1 LCLVQRRFDRKLL
14 PRLHRFLF
22 CGEVLSPGMAAQLLD
37 RFSEAVV
44 WNTYGPTEATVA
56 TTAIQIDREVLA
68 RHSPLPIGYPMPGTR
83 VTVFDKDGRAAKP
96 GERGEIVIAGPNV
109 SPGYLRRPDL
119 NARAFFELDGQRA
132 YHTGDWGRLRDGL
145 LFCEGRMDN
154 QIKLHGYRV
163 ELGDIES
170 NLRALPGVA
179 DAVVLPILWE
189 GRPDALS
196 AFVVMTKRGNEPDFD
211 LGNRLRDQLAERLP
225 VYMLPRQFSFLDRFP
240 LNANGK
246 ADRKKLAEML
256 G

>member
-1 LCLVQRRFDRKLL
+1 
-14 PRLHRFLF
+14 
-22 CGEVLSPGMAAQLLD
+22 
-37 RFSEAVV
+37 
-44 WNTYGPTEATVA
+44 
-56 TTAIQIDREVLA
+56 
-68 RHSPLPIGYPMPGTR
+68 
-83 VTVFDKDGRAAKP
+83 
-96 GERGEIVIAGPNV
+96 
-109 SPGYLRRPDL
+109 
-119 NARAFFELDGQRA
+119 
-132 YHTGDWGRLRDGL
+132 
-145 LFCEGRMDN
+145 MDN

-163 ELGDIES
+163 EPGDIES

-246 ADRKKLAEML
+246 ADRKKLAETL